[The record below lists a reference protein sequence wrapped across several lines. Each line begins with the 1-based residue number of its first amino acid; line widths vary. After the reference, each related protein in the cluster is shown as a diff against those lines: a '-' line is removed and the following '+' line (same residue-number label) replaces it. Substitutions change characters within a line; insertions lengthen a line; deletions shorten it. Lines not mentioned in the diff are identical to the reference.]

1 MATYI
6 MPHFDP
12 EDTPFDA
19 VITKRTLEFGDI
31 QKEIVNATAPRN
43 ERKRIEW
50 GDSVIVLRWI
60 NGRLVGL
67 KYSVDFGVR
76 MSVDDVTFT
85 KKPTHAVATLRVHLP
100 GDEPSTAPEVPLYCN
115 TAKLN
120 VTLHMK
126 GALVGAPPIS
136 ELDITLKDSNDA
148 DDTPQPAIE
157 DAKEVLEEKSMHDTS
172 NLREKF
178 EHKRDL
184 LIGTEHC

>member
-19 VITKRTLEFGDI
+19 VITKRTLEFKDI

-43 ERKRIEW
+43 ERVRLDW
-50 GDSVIVLRWI
+50 GDSAIVLRWI

-67 KYSVDFGVR
+67 KYSVDFGAR
-76 MSVDDVTFT
+76 MSVDDITFT

-100 GDEPSTAPEVPLYCN
+100 GDEPSAAPEVPLYDN
-115 TAKLN
+115 TAKLD
-120 VTLHMK
+120 VTLHMRE
-126 GALVGAPPIS
+126 ALVGVPPVP
-136 ELDITLKDSNDA
+136 EMEITLKDSHDA

-157 DAKEVLEEKSMHDTS
+157 DAKELLEEKIDARH
-172 NLREKF
+172 E
-178 EHKRDL
+178 
-184 LIGTEHC
+184 